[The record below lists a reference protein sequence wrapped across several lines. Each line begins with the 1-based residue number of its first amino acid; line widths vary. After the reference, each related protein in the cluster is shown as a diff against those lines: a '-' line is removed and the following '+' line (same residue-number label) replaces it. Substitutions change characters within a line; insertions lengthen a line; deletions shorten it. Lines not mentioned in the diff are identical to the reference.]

1 MENYASNIEFFLD
14 LGLLEVDC
22 DEKKKILKQLFA
34 DSKVALVY
42 GSAGVGKTTLIKH
55 VADYFSDV
63 DKLFLTQT
71 NSAKNNLETRVKAE
85 NSTFSTIASFISK
98 NSFVNPNCELLI
110 IDECSTVSNSDM
122 VEILKRS
129 EFNLIL
135 LVGDTYQISSIRF
148 GNWFTAIRSFIPAKS
163 VHELTTPYRTENQ
176 ELLNLWA
183 KVRRM
188 DDDTQ
193 ELIDMQSCSLKVDET
208 LLSGIGKNEVILCL
222 NYDGLYGIN
231 NINRFLQESNT
242 NPAIQ
247 WGIQYYK
254 VGDPVLFLESN
265 RFQTVI
271 YNNMKGTIVGIKIND
286 ESKISE
292 NIQFDIELSEEID
305 EEEARWYSEL
315 QVLDKSDS
323 GNSVVRFS
331 VYKTKSYDEDDDPLR
346 TIVPFQVAYAI
357 SIHKSQGLEYNTV
370 KLVITDEVDEM
381 VTHNIF
387 YTAIT
392 RARKQ
397 LKIYWMPEVEHKII
411 SRIKP
416 RDIKRDIK
424 LLEYYLE
431 AEKTDDKLMI
441 L

>member
-1 MENYASNIEFFLD
+1 M
-14 LGLLEVDC
+14 
-22 DEKKKILKQLFA
+22 
-34 DSKVALVY
+34 
-42 GSAGVGKTTLIKH
+42 
-55 VADYFSDV
+55 
-63 DKLFLTQT
+63 
-71 NSAKNNLETRVKAE
+71 
-85 NSTFSTIASFISK
+85 
-98 NSFVNPNCELLI
+98 
-110 IDECSTVSNSDM
+110 
-122 VEILKRS
+122 
-129 EFNLIL
+129 
-135 LVGDTYQISSIRF
+135 
-148 GNWFTAIRSFIPAKS
+148 
-163 VHELTTPYRTENQ
+163 
-176 ELLNLWA
+176 WA

-254 VGDPVLFLESN
+254 VGDPVLFLESD

-286 ESKISE
+286 EGKMSE

-357 SIHKSQGLEYNTV
+357 SIHKSQGLEYDTV

-387 YTAIT
+387 YTTIT

-397 LKIYWMPEVEHKII
+397 LKIYWTPEVEHKII

-416 RDIKRDIK
+416 RDIERDIK
-424 LLEYYLE
+424 LLEHYLE
-431 AEKTDDKLMI
+431 AEK
-441 L
+441 